1 METLKRKLTERIIV
15 IETKFPA
22 NKKDVNDLSKEE
34 LQEIIKNA
42 RNS

>member
-1 METLKRKLTERIIV
+1 MTKKIII